1 MKLAALL
8 CCLGIPLVAAS
19 SALGADAEAG
29 RRVAQQEC
37 AACHIVGPSARQEL
51 ADSPP
56 FEMIGRK
63 FGFNYDMLVLAIL
76 GPHRKMNF
84 SPRRS
89 EAEDL
94 AAYMVTLRR

>member
-1 MKLAALL
+1 MKRAVLL
-8 CCLGIPLVAAS
+8 CCLGIPLIAA

-29 RRVAQQEC
+29 RRLAQQEC
-37 AACHIVGPSARQEL
+37 AACHIVAPSGRQEL

-56 FEMIGRK
+56 FEVIGRK
-63 FGFNYDMLVLAIL
+63 FGFNFDALVLAL
-76 GPHRKMNF
+76 SGPHAKMNF

-89 EAEDL
+89 EAEDI